1 MPNANE
7 EMENQCRGDRS
18 TVCMNETHGDLRLCN
33 TTFGYSRSDEWEGLA
48 GVTCSSRKRPDVVR
62 IVWRRVGFC

>member
-18 TVCMNETHGDLRLCN
+18 TVCMSGTHGDLRLCN
-33 TTFGYSRSDEWEGLA
+33 TTFGYSRSVNGRDLQELPVCPVSDPTWYA
-48 GVTCSSRKRPDVVR
+48 
-62 IVWRRVGFC
+62 